1 MMLST
6 TTASAAKL
14 FFAINAVSIPSLSNI
29 PEKLEYAP
37 RPVEK
42 ITSVAYPELKVNTAT
57 LFTVS
62 SVAAEQTFYVDDIAR
77 STTDMEKVIGELR
90 EWAFLKSNWD
100 GEGANAPSISSIK
113 KAVKFV
119 RLIND
124 SVEMPDPNLLASGNV
139 SLFWNTE
146 SLYAE
151 IEFLD
156 NNRIAYF
163 IKNNEDKHKGI
174 ISFGSEKMPTVF
186 TSLIG
191 I

>member
-1 MMLST
+1 MILT
-6 TTASAAKL
+6 QTTASAAKL
-14 FFAINAVSIPSLSNI
+14 FFAINAASIPSLSNI
-29 PEKLEYAP
+29 PEMIEHAP
-37 RPVEK
+37 RPMEK
-42 ITSVAYPELKVNTAT
+42 VTSVAYPELKASTAT
-57 LFTVS
+57 LLTVS
-62 SVAAEQTFYVDDIAR
+62 TVAEPTFYVDDIAR

-100 GEGANAPSISSIK
+100 GEGANAPSIGSIK
-113 KAVKFV
+113 EAVKFV

-124 SVEMPDPNLLASGNV
+124 SAEMPDPNLLASGNI

-156 NNRIAYF
+156 KNRIAYF
-163 IKNNEDKHKGI
+163 IKNNEDNHKGI
-174 ISFGSEKMPTVF
+174 ISFGSEKMPAVF